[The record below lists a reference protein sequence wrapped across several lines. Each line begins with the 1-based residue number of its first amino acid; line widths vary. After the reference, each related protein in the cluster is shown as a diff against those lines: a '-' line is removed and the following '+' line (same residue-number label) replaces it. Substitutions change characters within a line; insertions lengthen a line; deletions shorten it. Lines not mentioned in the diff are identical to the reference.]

1 MAIAVDRR
9 ICGRFRTGTPFRYEV
24 LCYRP
29 TTLKGHALITAV
41 RVFLMVCCLSAVIAT
56 IIAGNS
62 WVGLRSMDATRLPIV
77 PATIVE
83 DVGSVTNPSKLKAL
97 CIALAGAIKEDASDR
112 ENRDRDFTEVAK
124 SAVMLA
130 MSFSMVSAIVLLA
143 AWLALG
149 RAARETRTLQKV
161 AEMELAD
168 SKLV

>member
-1 MAIAVDRR
+1 
-9 ICGRFRTGTPFRYEV
+9 
-24 LCYRP
+24 
-29 TTLKGHALITAV
+29 
-41 RVFLMVCCLSAVIAT
+41 
-56 IIAGNS
+56 
-62 WVGLRSMDATRLPIV
+62 MDATRLPIV